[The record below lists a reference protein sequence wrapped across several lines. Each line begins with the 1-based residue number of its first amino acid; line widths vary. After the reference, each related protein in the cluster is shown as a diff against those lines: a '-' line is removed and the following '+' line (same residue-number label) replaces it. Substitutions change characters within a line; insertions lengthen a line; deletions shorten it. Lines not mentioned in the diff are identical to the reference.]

1 MKFKS
6 LKLILFLFVM
16 VSVFVACE
24 DEDDPIQN
32 EFIEEDR
39 TEQQAK
45 DKDSL
50 LNYLN
55 SHYYNSEF
63 FETGTNHT
71 IEEIVITELLEDEDV
86 PAGHKLLIEDVIIK
100 TTTYVDVEYEYYY
113 LTLNQGGGD
122 SPEFTD
128 KVRVRYEGYLVDGGN
143 TFDQVSTPIDLDLYG
158 IAFGTGAITG
168 WQRIMPEFNVSTSFS
183 IGNDNIVSYDNYG
196 MGMMFIPSGLGYF
209 SFPRTGIPTYSNL
222 IFKFELLQTQVN
234 DHDGDGIPSYIE
246 DYDGNLDPFDDNTD
260 DDAAPD
266 YIDLDDDADGV
277 LTINEL
283 LPNTY
288 VIDTN
293 MGEMEPEFGENEY
306 ELSRE
311 EEDGVIT
318 LETVTLVDTN
328 NNGIFDHL
336 DAEVTTNY
344 NEDED
349 EG

>member
-122 SPEFTD
+122 SP
-128 KVRVRYEGYLVDGGN
+128 
-143 TFDQVSTPIDLDLYG
+143 
-158 IAFGTGAITG
+158 
-168 WQRIMPEFNVSTSFS
+168 
-183 IGNDNIVSYDNYG
+183 
-196 MGMMFIPSGLGYF
+196 
-209 SFPRTGIPTYSNL
+209 
-222 IFKFELLQTQVN
+222 
-234 DHDGDGIPSYIE
+234 
-246 DYDGNLDPFDDNTD
+246 
-260 DDAAPD
+260 
-266 YIDLDDDADGV
+266 
-277 LTINEL
+277 
-283 LPNTY
+283 
-288 VIDTN
+288 
-293 MGEMEPEFGENEY
+293 
-306 ELSRE
+306 
-311 EEDGVIT
+311 
-318 LETVTLVDTN
+318 
-328 NNGIFDHL
+328 
-336 DAEVTTNY
+336 
-344 NEDED
+344 
-349 EG
+349 